1 VPVVVVAAVFDE
13 LDPALVRIREAL
25 DRERFEPDGVRGSLH
40 RLLVLELVLDDHAV
54 DLPVAQARIV
64 FDELDRFEDVE
75 ASLADP
81 FAEVARLVG
90 PQDRQPAAFVAF
102 VLERVVEVVEPRVAR
117 RRRSD

>member
-13 LDPALVRIREAL
+13 LDPALVRNREAL

-75 ASLADP
+75 ASLADRSQKSRASSGLRIGSP
-81 FAEVARLVG
+81 
-90 PQDRQPAAFVAF
+90 
-102 VLERVVEVVEPRVAR
+102 PRSSCWNA
-117 RRRSD
+117 S